1 MNLEILVRKA
11 KRNSSRTPILFV
23 HGAYVGAW
31 CWEENFLDWFAERG
45 VPAYAVSLRGH
56 GGSAGHERLNDFG
69 LADYAE
75 DVALAVAQLPRPP
88 VLVGHSMGALVVQKC
103 LERGA
108 AESGSAPL
116 GAVPALVLACP
127 VPSYGLLP
135 TSLSLAFTRPALFAG
150 LNAIASGGHAPPHLL
165 GEALFGALPAAEQL
179 ERCYRRMQG
188 ESRRALLDMTG
199 WGLPSLWR
207 SQRPPTLVIGAG
219 RDVLIPAAQAQGTAQ
234 LLNSEFRLLPELGH
248 ALMLDA
254 GWASAAEA
262 IAAWLEEQGL

>member
-1 MNLEILVRKA
+1 MDLEILSRQTES
-11 KRNSSRTPILFV
+11 RSPRTPILFV

-31 CWEENFLDWFAERG
+31 CWEENFLGWFAGRG
-45 VPAYAVSLRGH
+45 FPSYAVSLRGH
-56 GGSAGHERLNDFG
+56 GGSAGHERLNEFG
-69 LADYAE
+69 LSEYAE
-75 DVALAVAQLPRPP
+75 DVARAAAQLPRPP
-88 VLVGHSMGALVVQKC
+88 VLIGHSMGALVVQKC

-108 AESGSAPL
+108 ADSGYDAL

-135 TSLSLAFTRPALFAG
+135 SSLSLAFTRPALFAG

-179 ERCYRRMQG
+179 ARCYRRMQG
-188 ESRRALLDMTG
+188 ESRRALLDMAG

-207 SQRPPTLVIGAG
+207 PRRPPTLVIGAG
-219 RDVLIPAAQAQGTAQ
+219 KDVLIPATQAQGTARM
-234 LLNSEFRLLPELGH
+234 LGSEFLLLPELGH

-254 GWASAAEA
+254 GWPSAAQA
-262 IAAWLEEQGL
+262 IADWLEERGL